1 MEVIFLRAIKS
12 INHNAAICV
21 DGNGRE
27 VITFGKGIGFPAM
40 PYEITDLKVIKR
52 TYYNISSHLIGLI
65 NEINEEIF
73 DVSAAIVDQA
83 KGMLKCQLNP
93 NLVFSLADHINFAI
107 KRQKE
112 YGNVKLL
119 FSYDIE
125 QLYPKETKL
134 GQYAVKLIR
143 KKLLVNLPDGEATSI
158 ALHFINAEQENG
170 LNDATEYDTCIEKM
184 TEIVE
189 EHFQIQI
196 ERESFNYYRFTMHM
210 RYFLKR
216 LIEGEQFID
225 KNTELLEWIRREYM
239 EINLCTKKIENYLRE
254 RYHTICTDEE
264 VLYIMVHI
272 NRICV

>member
-1 MEVIFLRAIKS
+1 MHNIWVLPILLGALLDDKFGVLFRSFLFYEVIFLRAIKS

-134 GQYAVKLIR
+134 GQYAVKLI
-143 KKLLVNLPDGEATSI
+143 KKNFSSI
-158 ALHFINAEQENG
+158 CPMA
-170 LNDATEYDTCIEKM
+170 
-184 TEIVE
+184 
-189 EHFQIQI
+189 
-196 ERESFNYYRFTMHM
+196 
-210 RYFLKR
+210 
-216 LIEGEQFID
+216 
-225 KNTELLEWIRREYM
+225 RRPASP
-239 EINLCTKKIENYLRE
+239 
-254 RYHTICTDEE
+254 
-264 VLYIMVHI
+264 YILST
-272 NRICV
+272 RSRRTA